1 MVVAVAVLAGLIFG
15 IGAGGVITPT
25 YTARA
30 ELIVGKSLD
39 LTNTAAISGF
49 PSAEAQLAQDY
60 ARLAGTPAYQSA
72 LQAKLGSS
80 VQGSTGAS
88 QVAQSPVIDV
98 YGYSHSQ
105 ADAVALADAASA
117 ALVTTINSVN
127 QQTSAAGQSLL
138 NQYQAESL
146 VLEQDQQ
153 RVARLQAQAATA
165 SGAVQ
170 ASLEEQVAQASATV
184 DTDRFRLTTLGNQY
198 AAQFNPNMS
207 IQQAV
212 TPLGG
217 ASSQGGNRISHVEIG
232 GIAGLVSGV
241 LFGLAIAAIMDVTA
255 DRRVRRA
262 FNL

>member
-1 MVVAVAVLAGLIFG
+1 MATIEVDLPARSRPAGRSSRALVEAGEEGYVSLGRSAARHWMVVAVAVLAGLIFG

-117 ALVTTINSVN
+117 ALVTTIN
-127 QQTSAAGQSLL
+127 
-138 NQYQAESL
+138 
-146 VLEQDQQ
+146 
-153 RVARLQAQAATA
+153 
-165 SGAVQ
+165 
-170 ASLEEQVAQASATV
+170 
-184 DTDRFRLTTLGNQY
+184 
-198 AAQFNPNMS
+198 
-207 IQQAV
+207 
-212 TPLGG
+212 
-217 ASSQGGNRISHVEIG
+217 
-232 GIAGLVSGV
+232 
-241 LFGLAIAAIMDVTA
+241 
-255 DRRVRRA
+255 
-262 FNL
+262 